1 VQGALTEGAAGRRR
15 MDPRAPLV
23 AVLVLV
29 AGAILGAILYQFE
42 QARATWRPKVT
53 RTPTGWTVRD
63 ASGRGPSALALA
75 GDHIVWD
82 SQGNVITM
90 DLGSG
95 KTKLLGVGENEQSMW
110 PPSVSDRY
118 AVWVTATSDGD
129 AQVLSVY
136 AYDFASRRRVR
147 LTGLEGAWGWGAPA
161 MSATTMVWAPYVGG
175 SSAVAEIRGEDL
187 STGRQFVVASTRTT
201 AHGAVGVGAPVIA
214 GDLVAWSQ
222 GRPHPHSYLA
232 IVVRD
237 LSTQQTW
244 TITPFKAASNMHL
257 ASQALSGRTLVWS
270 QYATKHV
277 NGVDVGARNTIVA
290 QNLDSGAR
298 RVIASGRGL
307 GMPAI
312 DGDLVVWTKQV
323 GSRPTTLV
331 VGLRLSGD
339 RPFVIATNDQGLVDP
354 VLVSGDTVAM
364 LLTDN
369 DNTSW
374 IETVRV
380 PQ

>member
-1 VQGALTEGAAGRRR
+1 VQEPLTDDGAGRRH

-29 AGAILGAILYQFE
+29 AGAVLGAIAYQVE
-42 QARATWRPKVT
+42 QARSTWRPKVT
-53 RTPTGWTVRD
+53 RTATGWSIRD
-63 ASGRGPSALALA
+63 PSGRGPSALALA

-118 AVWVTATSDGD
+118 AVWVTAMSDGD

-147 LTGLEGAWGWGAPA
+147 LAGLEGAWDWGAPA
-161 MSATTMVWAPYVGG
+161 MSGTTMVWAPYVGG
-175 SSAVAEIRGEDL
+175 SSAVTEIRGEDL
-187 STGRQFVVASTRTT
+187 STGRQFVVASTRTM
-201 AHGAVGVGAPVIA
+201 AHGAVGVGVPVIA
-214 GDLVAWSQ
+214 GDLVVWSQ

-244 TITPFKAASNMHL
+244 TITPFKTASNMHL

-270 QYATKHV
+270 QYATKRIGGSV
-277 NGVDVGARNTIVA
+277 VGTQDLIVA
-290 QNLDSGAR
+290 YNIDSGAR
-298 RVIASGRGL
+298 RLIASGRGL

-323 GSRPTTLV
+323 RSRPTTLV
-331 VGLRLSGD
+331 MGLRLSGG

-364 LLTDN
+364 LRN
-369 DNTSW
+369 DGNTSW

>member
-1 VQGALTEGAAGRRR
+1 
-15 MDPRAPLV
+15 M
-23 AVLVLV
+23 LVLL
-29 AGAILGAILYQFE
+29 AGAILGSILYQFE

-53 RTPTGWTVRD
+53 RTATGWTVRD
-63 ASGRGPSALALA
+63 AYGHGPSALALA

-90 DLGSG
+90 DLVSG
-95 KTKLLGVGENEQSMW
+95 KTKLLGVGESEQSMW

-118 AVWVTATSDGD
+118 AVWMTATSAGD

-147 LTGLEGAWGWGAPA
+147 LAGLEGAWDWGAPA
-161 MSATTMVWAPYVGG
+161 MSGTTMVWAPYVGG
-175 SSAVAEIRGEDL
+175 SSAVTEIRGEDL
-187 STGRQFVVASTRTT
+187 STSRQFVASTRTT
-201 AHGAVGVGAPVIA
+201 AHGAVGVGEPVIA

-244 TITPFKAASNMHL
+244 TITPFKAARNMHL

-270 QYATKHV
+270 QYATKRTGSAIIGE
-277 NGVDVGARNTIVA
+277 NGAIVA
-290 QNLDSGAR
+290 YNIDSGTR

-312 DGDLVVWTKQV
+312 DDDLVVWTKQV
-323 GSRPTTLV
+323 GSMPTTLIM
-331 VGLRLSGD
+331 GLRLSGG

-364 LLTDN
+364 LRTAAD
-369 DNTSW
+369 TSW
-374 IETVRV
+374 IETKRV
-380 PQ
+380 PK

>member
-1 VQGALTEGAAGRRR
+1 VQDALTEGAAGRRR
-15 MDPRAPLV
+15 IDPRAPLV
-23 AVLVLV
+23 AVLVLL
-29 AGAILGAILYQFE
+29 AGAVLGALLYQFE

-53 RTPTGWTVRD
+53 RTPMGWTVRD

-90 DLGSG
+90 DLVSG
-95 KTKLLGVGENEQSMW
+95 KTKLLGVGENEQPMW
-110 PPSVSDRY
+110 PPSVSDKY
-118 AVWVTATSDGD
+118 AVWLTTASTAVG
-129 AQVLSVY
+129 QVHSVY

-147 LTGLEGAWGWGAPA
+147 LAGLDGAWDWGAPA
-161 MSATTMVWAPYVGG
+161 MSGTIMVWAPYDGD
-175 SSAVAEIRGEDL
+175 SSAATEIRGANL

-244 TITPFKAASNMHL
+244 TITPFKAASNMQL

-307 GMPAI
+307 GMPEI
-312 DGDLVVWTKQV
+312 DGDLVVWTRQV
-323 GSRPTTLV
+323 GEKPTTLV
-331 VGLRLSGD
+331 MGLRLSGG

-364 LLTDN
+364 LRN
-369 DNTSW
+369 DGNTSW
-374 IETVRV
+374 VETVRV